1 MEFRYEKSVVS
12 IRLAKIN
19 GNVNAFIVSK
29 KMALQIIKKKILFFR
44 KKRQIKEIIKL
55 FIIWF

>member
-29 KMALQIIKKKILFFR
+29 KMAL
-44 KKRQIKEIIKL
+44 
-55 FIIWF
+55 